1 MKILLIEDDYALITL
16 LTRSLSAQ
24 HHIVDAVKDGEMG
37 WTYASTFD
45 YNLIIL
51 DIMLPKLDGISLCQK
66 LRSEGYTMPILL
78 LTAQDHITAKVQG
91 LDAGADDYVVKPFDI
106 TELIARVRALLRRG
120 DTNSLPLL
128 SWGDL
133 ALNPSSCD
141 VTYNCQ
147 LLTLTTKE
155 YDLLEL
161 LLRDSSHVFSSDEII
176 DRLWSSD
183 DFPAE
188 ATVRSHLRRL
198 RHKLQAAGAPADVI
212 GTIHGRGYYLKAPTT
227 NHIPEQNSDH
237 QAENKE
243 SKPPLITE
251 EYSDKQQEQQYLAFL
266 QETWIT
272 TKLQCLASLT
282 ELAGVLDQLTIG
294 SATYPEQQQA
304 YQLAH
309 KLVGTLGVFYL
320 FSAMEIARKIE
331 LLLKRSTLISPV
343 AATVLPTLVAELTT
357 LVTTNNPRIDPPRI
371 DPPKLD
377 CQPNNPSSAMAS
389 TLLLIDLDPALNLAI
404 TSMATEQEYRAITL
418 SSAWATTTSKIASPP
433 ETIDNYLANISADN
447 IFLPTVVLI
456 RMIANEKPRHNDYL
470 NLMHNIH
477 QQFPHWSTLVLSN
490 SDGLNERLEVAQ
502 NGSNFLAVNHLSNT
516 QIFTAATALWRSATI
531 PIKVMVVDDDEDW
544 LRLVPQL
551 LQPWEMQVTT
561 LADPP
566 QFWQVLELVQPD
578 VLILDIKMPGIN
590 GLELCQILRS
600 DPHWQHLPVLFLT
613 AAQEASTQ
621 QQAFQVGADDYL
633 CKPLPAKELAQRIRH
648 RWVRFQ
654 TKQVAAISG

>member
-1 MKILLIEDDYALITL
+1 MKILLIEDDDALITL
-16 LTRSLSAQ
+16 LTRSLIAQ

-37 WTYASTFD
+37 WTYASAFD

-78 LTAQDHITAKVQG
+78 LTSQDNITAKVQG

-120 DTNSLPLL
+120 DASSLPLL

-141 VTYNCQ
+141 VTYNGQ

-155 YDLLEL
+155 YDLLEM

-198 RHKLQAAGAPADVI
+198 RHKLQSAGAPADVI
-212 GTIHGRGYYLKAPTT
+212 GTIHGRGYYLKAPTKS
-227 NHIPEQNSDH
+227 HSPEQNSDH
-237 QAENKE
+237 QAESME
-243 SKPPLITE
+243 SELLITE
-251 EYSDKQQEQQYLAFL
+251 EKSDKQQEQQYLAFL
-266 QETWIT
+266 QETWVT
-272 TKLQCLASLT
+272 TKPQCLASLI
-282 ELAGVLDQLTIG
+282 ELAEIVDRLTTG
-294 SATYPEQQQA
+294 NATYPEQQQA

-320 FSAMEIARKIE
+320 LSAMKIARKIE
-331 LLLKRSTLISPV
+331 LLLKRSTLISP
-343 AATVLPTLVAELTT
+343 AAAAVLPILVAELTT
-357 LVTTNNPRIDPPRI
+357 LVTTNNPSIDPPQ
-371 DPPKLD
+371 LD
-377 CQPNNPSSAMAS
+377 CQPNNPSSAITS

-404 TSMATEQEYRAITL
+404 TSMATEQECRAITL
-418 SSAWATTTSKIASPP
+418 SSDWTTSTSNVALLP
-433 ETIDNYLANISADN
+433 ETIDSYLTNIPAAA

-456 RMIANEKPRHNDYL
+456 RMIASEKTRHNDYL
-470 NLMHNIH
+470 NLIHNIH
-477 QQFPHWSTLVLSN
+477 QQFPHWPILLLSN

-502 NGSNFLAVNHLSNT
+502 NGGKFLAVNHLSNE
-516 QIFTAATALWRSATI
+516 QVFTAATALWRSATI

-566 QFWQVLELVQPD
+566 QFWQVLELIRPD
-578 VLILDIKMPGIN
+578 VLILDIKMPEIN

-600 DPHWQHLPVLFLT
+600 DPHWHHLPVLFLT
-613 AAQEASTQ
+613 AAQEPGTQ

-633 CKPLPAKELAQRIRH
+633 CKPLPANELAQRIRH

-654 TKQVAAISG
+654 TKQLAAISG